1 MTTAAEQARDVLEV
15 LSEDKKLHFFRM
27 WMKDFERPA
36 AEKADGIRR
45 YRQWLDALTG
55 EEVAKSY
62 QRHYSPTY
70 LNLLS
75 AFMDELAPAEIHK
88 LAVRCIKSKV
98 WAESEF
104 HYQLSWL
111 LEEVKSGAPRA
122 DGVRPFRL
130 EGLDV
135 GLVRGLLAKGRGLII
150 CTFRLGPVRFLSTEM
165 ALAGLA
171 VNEAVNRHTFEI
183 MESALATLGDAA
195 PAAGV
200 GGRPEAVAGGDI
212 RLLKSVNAEAPL
224 CTAHIVD
231 ALKRGEV
238 VGFCVEGNTGADGPW
253 GDTSKEVVR
262 FFNHDI
268 SAKSGAAR
276 LAAALGTPILPV
288 VALREGEGS
297 GRLVFHEPIL
307 PERGMKPAH
316 RGRFVA
322 ETMQSLYGMLESYA
336 RRYPEQWEGWSALH
350 RWRVPEP
357 EGRPEPQSGARVD
370 FGDASGLLLGG
381 RSFHVNRRRVALLQS
396 NNGAVWVD
404 LKTLKGYRNPPGA
417 EGVDL
422 LRALCEPCGVDGRWL
437 EGCGA
442 SRERVEAIVE
452 LLGRLGS
459 AGLIFA
465 S

>member
-1 MTTAAEQARDVLEV
+1 MTIAAEQARDVLDD
-15 LSEDKKLHFFRM
+15 LGEDKKLHFFRM

-36 AEKADGIRR
+36 AEKVERIRQ
-45 YRQWLDALTG
+45 YREWLDALTG

-75 AFMDELAPAEIHK
+75 AFVDELSPAEIHK
-88 LAVRCIKSKV
+88 LAVKCIKSKV

-111 LEEVKSGAPRA
+111 LEEAKSGAPRA
-122 DGVRPFRL
+122 DAARPFRL
-130 EGLDV
+130 EGLDAGV
-135 GLVRGLLAKGRGLII
+135 VRDLLARGRGLII
-150 CTFRLGPVRFLSTEM
+150 CTFRFGAVRFLSTEM
-165 ALAGLA
+165 ALNGLS

-183 MESALATLGDAA
+183 MESALATLVEDES
-195 PAAGV
+195 PAGV
-200 GGRPEAVAGGDI
+200 GAAANI
-212 RLLKSVNAEAPL
+212 RLLKSVNAEDPL
-224 CTAHIVD
+224 CTTHLVD
-231 ALKRGEV
+231 ALKRGEI

-253 GDTSKEVVR
+253 GETSKEVVR

-288 VALREGEGS
+288 VALREGEAS
-297 GRLVFHEPIL
+297 GRMVFHEPIL
-307 PERGMKPAH
+307 PERGMKRTH
-316 RGRFVA
+316 RDRFVG
-322 ETMQSLYGMLESYA
+322 ETMQGLYGLLESYA

-357 EGRPEPQSGARVD
+357 SGEPEPFDAACGDS
-370 FGDASGLLLGG
+370 GDASGLLLRGK
-381 RSFHVNRRRVALLQS
+381 SFRVNRRRVALLQAKK
-396 NNGAVWVD
+396 GLVWVD
-404 LKTLKGYRNPPGA
+404 LKTLKGYQNPPWA

-422 LRALCEPCGVDGRWL
+422 LRALSEPGGVDGNWL
-437 EGCGA
+437 DGCGA
-442 SRERVEAIVE
+442 DPERLEAIVQ
-452 LLGRLGS
+452 LLGRLGR
-459 AGLIFA
+459 AGLVFA